1 MQTEHM
7 RAFRGRQPK
16 PRDALF
22 PNQPEE
28 WEVKGAARD
37 ENGIDWVPDP
47 PETLRKWL
55 LLFKMQ
61 NESKGIGLFQS
72 LRQSGAKQNG
82 LMQARLSTRGHHAN
96 RIRYHV
102 SGVSC
107 GKAEQRA
114 CGVSQKDQFMIALTS
129 IYREWFFSPKLL
141 KSICHAYGTGLDDP
155 EGGKESVAWRDFC
168 EDVDAQN
175 MQQATWELDMLV
187 RGRHT
192 MLGDEFPPIQ
202 PTAPPSM
209 YHVESQLEPAAM
221 PESYVT
227 GYPTDGSADDPWL
240 LNPY

>member
-72 LRQSGAKQNG
+72 LRQSVAKQNG
-82 LMQARLSTRGHHAN
+82 LM
-96 RIRYHV
+96 
-102 SGVSC
+102 
-107 GKAEQRA
+107 
-114 CGVSQKDQFMIALTS
+114 QKDQFMIALTS